1 MSHNLLLERRDRT
14 HALVEGALLTDI
26 AIVFLLMRAYL
37 PILFVR
43 PVLLAIATVPIVMLV
58 QRRGVKITILAA
70 IAAFFL
76 FSALV
81 GPLLAFAV
89 INASVAGILI
99 GVGRNIGLHV
109 AINVL
114 FTGVTFAIVDLVIPT
129 IAGIFIFRYPIHDLV
144 KSAQNFVSAIFRF
157 LRYVLA
163 QAHAPHAAIHQLQ
176 VWERPVLLHWQ
187 YAWLGLIVVDGI
199 TTMYLAVLVAEIVLN
214 RMPAYAVARQRAA
227 K

>member
-1 MSHNLLLERRDRT
+1 MNQNALLERRDRT

-37 PILFVR
+37 PVLFVR
-43 PVLLAIATVPIVMLV
+43 PILLAIATVPIVMLV

-70 IAAFFL
+70 IAAFLL

-81 GPLLAFAV
+81 GPLLAFAM

-99 GVGRNIGLHV
+99 GIGRNVGLHA
-109 AINVL
+109 AINTI
-114 FTGVTFAIVDLVIPT
+114 FTGIVFAVVDLLIPT
-129 IAGIFIFRYPIHDLV
+129 VAGVIIFRYPIHDLV
-144 KSAQNFVSAIFRF
+144 KSAQNFVAATFRLLQF
-157 LRYVLA
+157 VLTRL
-163 QAHAPHAAIHQLQ
+163 HAPHALVHQFQL
-176 VWERPVLLHWQ
+176 WEKPVLQHWQ
-187 YAWLGLIVVDGI
+187 LAWLGLIVVDGI

-214 RMPAYAVARQRAA
+214 RMPDYALVRQRAS